1 MKKQSFNKL
10 LSISLILVLML
21 LAACSGNKS
30 SSTTAAPLASSVA
43 TESASA
49 APTPVSTNTAVK
61 EPITLNLFVDQTWWP
76 IKDWSG
82 SVVEEITKRTGI
94 KLNITVATDEKQ
106 LPLMIASGDLPD
118 LVVTSTQNK
127 RLANPDISYDWGD
140 LIAKYA
146 PNFKLEPEQ
155 IAVNKSS
162 DGKFYTVKNYFST
175 KAEWAANKETAL
187 VFSGGISVREDILKA
202 LGNPELKSME
212 DLTNLFQ
219 KVKDKY
225 PDMIPL
231 VLNPPSWHRVYFEEQ
246 FGAQPGFNDVNGEL
260 KYMLHMQEYKKM
272 YLYMNELYRKG
283 FIKAE
288 NYAYKSEDQGKQ
300 LMSSGKGF
308 AFSWTTLGSDL
319 LTAGAKDK
327 GYKFVNLPIKV
338 SDTFKNVNTSAGWQG
353 VYITK
358 KNKNPEAAIKF
369 MEFMHS
375 DEGQK
380 LALWGV
386 DGKDWNM
393 AKEGKYPVFTYNH
406 IDDAQ
411 RKEKGVYYWGLLIGS
426 ATTELSGNYIPGTDS
441 TKTSQALTA
450 LTTFNPAIGLV
461 VPDADSAEQVIKA
474 NVENMIKNEEA
485 KVLLATSADAASKA
499 YDNIVAQA
507 DKMGLV
513 KLEAWA
519 NSQYGKLK
527 KQFE

>member
-1 MKKQSFNKL
+1 MKKQSFNKIL
-10 LSISLILVLML
+10 AISLILVLML
-21 LAACSGNKS
+21 LAACSGNSNKGTEPTA
-30 SSTTAAPLASSVA
+30 STSPS
-43 TESASA
+43 ESASA
-49 APTPVSTNTAVK
+49 APASTDTAVK
-61 EPITLNLFVDQTWWP
+61 DPVTLNLFVDQTWWP
-76 IKDWSG
+76 LKDWSG
-82 SVVEEITKRTGI
+82 SVVDEISKRTGV

-118 LVVTSTQNK
+118 LVVTATQNK
-127 RLANPDISYDWGD
+127 RLADSALSYDWDG

-146 PNFKLEPEQ
+146 PDFKVEPER

-162 DGKFYTVKNYFST
+162 DGKFYTVRNYFST

-187 VFSGGISVREDILKA
+187 VFGGGISVREDILKA
-202 LGNPELKSME
+202 LGNPEIKSIA

-219 KVKDKY
+219 TVKDKY

-231 VLNPPSWHRVYFEEQ
+231 VLNPPNWHRVYFEQQ
-246 FGAQPGFNDVNGEL
+246 FGALGGFNDVNGQL
-260 KYMLHMQEYKKM
+260 KYMLHMPEYKNM
-272 YLYMNELYRKG
+272 YLYMNELYRKS

-300 LMSSGKGF
+300 LMNSGKGF

-338 SDTFKNVNTSAGWQG
+338 SESFKNVNTSAGWQG

-369 MEFMHS
+369 MKFMHS

-380 LALWGV
+380 LALWGIE
-386 DGKDWNM
+386 GKDWSM
-393 AKEGKYPVFTYNH
+393 DKGGKYPKFTYDH
-406 IDDAQ
+406 IDDAL

-441 TKTSQALTA
+441 TKTSQELTA
-450 LTTFNPAIGLV
+450 LTTFNPAIGLI
-461 VPDADSAEQVIKA
+461 VPDADSAEQVIKT

-499 YDNIVAQA
+499 YDNLAAQA
-507 DKMGLV
+507 DKMGLA

-519 NSQYGKLK
+519 NSQYGDLK